1 MKNLGKIVATGVVV
15 VILVLAIV
23 GSVVTLSGQTTA
35 REKGLWSDATDVL
48 SNTAALGA
56 GRESR
61 APLINTEQG
70 NMLIFFFALGG
81 VVAGFT
87 IGYNWRRVIAEK
99 S

>member
-1 MKNLGKIVATGVVV
+1 MKSLGKIVATGIVVV
-15 VILVLAIV
+15 VLLLAII
-23 GSVVTLSGQTTA
+23 GSVALSGETTV

-48 SNTAALGA
+48 SNTAASEA

-61 APLINTEQG
+61 DPLINTEQG

-81 VVAGFT
+81 VVAGFA
-87 IGYNWRRVIAEK
+87 IGYNWRRLIAEK